1 MSLMSQRRTRPLV
14 SILALAL
21 VAGTTLAAAKD
32 LRTAFIRLVPET
44 DWKPVAG
51 QALAIEVVSESTHEA
66 AAEFVKTFDTTL
78 REQMGLVL
86 KYKID
91 DKAPTKLR
99 IVVGEFDPGNAA
111 LRFGVGFG
119 AGKSYVGGSITVL
132 EKGKETG
139 SFLYSS
145 RPSNPGATLMAK
157 QMGPGFALKIHN
169 GERDAEL
176 HPMKAKKS

>member
-1 MSLMSQRRTRPLV
+1 MRHRTLV
-14 SILALAL
+14 TTLVLALA
-21 VAGTTLAAAKD
+21 AGGAVAKD

-66 AAEFVKTFDTTL
+66 APEFVKTFDATL

-99 IVVGEFDPGNAA
+99 VVISEFDPGSAA
-111 LRFGVGFG
+111 MRFAVGFG
-119 AGKSYVGGSITVL
+119 TGKSYVGGSIIVL
-132 EKGKETG
+132 EKGKQVG

-145 RPSNPGATLMAK
+145 RPSNPGATMMAK
-157 QMGPGFALKIHN
+157 QMAPGFALKIQN
-169 GERDAEL
+169 GERDTEL
-176 HPMKAKKS
+176 HPMKAKKD